1 MMSNR
6 HRSHWWARLAV
17 QLVSFYLILVH
28 CSAGLPQVAQPTEPP
43 PAFSWEAPPGEQ
55 PVEQLE
61 TTSPETEQGQAPA
74 RESGFFPMRGVREA
88 PVQTPEF
95 DLFDSA
101 RKMSVALL
109 LVIALLCLAV
119 LLFKRVTKGVPLF
132 LDQRVGRVVGRIY
145 LNPKAILYL
154 VKIADRVLV
163 IGANP
168 TTISL
173 IAEITDPEM
182 VRALERTHPEPGTAR
197 SSFASHFRQFHAKF
211 SGVQQAAE
219 EEAKLEEHLRDI
231 KDQMAKL
238 QTLIGGGSG
247 NEEQR

>member
-1 MMSNR
+1 
-6 HRSHWWARLAV
+6 
-17 QLVSFYLILVH
+17 LVSFYLILVH
-28 CSAGLPQVAQPTEPP
+28 CSAGLPQEEELVAQPTEEPT
-43 PAFSWEAPPGEQ
+43 PAPSSEAPPGEQ

-61 TTSPETEQGQAPA
+61 TTSLETEQGQVPEHEPEREPELFPLRDVLEVPA
-74 RESGFFPMRGVREA
+74 E
-88 PVQTPEF
+88 TPEF
-95 DLFDSA
+95 DLLDSV
-101 RKMSVALL
+101 RKMAVALL

-182 VRALERTHPEPGTAR
+182 VRAMERTHPEPGTAR
-197 SSFASHFRQFHAKF
+197 SSFASHFRQFHARF